1 MKQFITLIAVFILL
15 MSILIQI
22 PLEMINHD
30 NKIAIMYYVNNAKE
44 KAKQEGYYTE
54 GILKQLKKELS
65 IKMKCDENSIL
76 IDDKTTTITK
86 YRQNKYIKGE
96 NIYLKIL
103 VPFKNI
109 IAADKFYKI
118 DESNRYFVLENVT
131 TSEKLGTK
139 Q

>member
-44 KAKQEGYYTE
+44 KAKQEGYYTQY
-54 GILKQLKKELS
+54 ILKELKKD
-65 IKMKCDENSIL
+65 IAKKMKCSESSIL
-76 IDDKTTTITK
+76 IDDKTTTFPK
-86 YRQNKYIKGE
+86 YRQNKYLEGE

-103 VPFKNI
+103 IPFKNI
-109 IAADKFYKI
+109 VAADKFFSI

-131 TSEKLGTK
+131 TSEKLRTK